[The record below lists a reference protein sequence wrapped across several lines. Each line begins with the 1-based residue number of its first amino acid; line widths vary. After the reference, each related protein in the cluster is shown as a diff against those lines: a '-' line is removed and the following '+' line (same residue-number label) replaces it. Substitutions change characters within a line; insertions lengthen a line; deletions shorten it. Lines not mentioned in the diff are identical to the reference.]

1 MNPDPIARG
10 QAAAH
15 AVLAQDRRDRFAGLQ
30 GGGESTLRIEPAQ
43 VPGQMVRLT
52 ADDVRLLLAALA
64 ALAVPGVAS
73 RLAAIGDRIGEQV
86 HPCLLPGADDAN
98 PHGIERPVS

>member
-10 QAAAH
+10 RAAAH
-15 AVLAQDRRDRFAGLQ
+15 VVLAQDRRDRFAVLQ

-43 VPGQMVRLT
+43 VPAQMVRLA
-52 ADDVRLLLAALA
+52 ADDVRLLLVTLA
-64 ALAVPGVAS
+64 QYGVPP

-86 HPCLLPGADDAN
+86 RPCLLPGADDAN